1 MLQIIGPVTNVKNI
15 NVNNPKILMSTRVFI
30 VKNINVDTCKI
41 LTSTSLK
48 VGNNIKLIDR
58 Y

>member
-15 NVNNPKILMSTRVFI
+15 NVNNPKILMRQEFLLS
-30 VKNINVDTCKI
+30 KI
-41 LTSTSLK
+41 LTLTPAK
-48 VGNNIKLIDR
+48 